1 MKRSRSFLSVIFS
14 WAKGSFRFSSATT
27 AAPRLGLQ
35 SPLVDTPQQQ
45 QLYERLKS
53 QLMFG
58 SFSELLAISHDEF
71 RCPIFRTRLLLLKL
85 SALMQ
90 NGDVTEARALS
101 AHVMALGCGKEE
113 LARYLMSA
121 VLFSQATLS
130 FRLGHEDK
138 AQQQYVDGLRVLQI
152 GVDEKLMAQAW
163 LAQRKATHFSQVTC
177 V

>member
-1 MKRSRSFLSVIFS
+1 MKRPRSFLAVIIA
-14 WAKGSFRFSSATT
+14 WARSGFRHSSASN
-27 AAPRLGLQ
+27 ARLRLGHQ
-35 SPLVDTPQQQ
+35 SSLVEIPQQQ

-58 SFSELLAISHDEF
+58 SLGELLAISPDGF
-71 RCPIFRTRLLLLKL
+71 QCPVFRTRLLLLKL

-90 NGDVTEARALS
+90 NGDVTEARVLS
-101 AHVMALGCGKEE
+101 GLVMALGCGKEE

-121 VLFSQATLS
+121 VVFSQAGLS
-130 FRLGHEDK
+130 FRLGQEEK
-138 AQQQYVDGLRVLQI
+138 AQQQYIDGLRILQI

-163 LAQRKATHFSQVTC
+163 LAQRKAAYVSQVTC